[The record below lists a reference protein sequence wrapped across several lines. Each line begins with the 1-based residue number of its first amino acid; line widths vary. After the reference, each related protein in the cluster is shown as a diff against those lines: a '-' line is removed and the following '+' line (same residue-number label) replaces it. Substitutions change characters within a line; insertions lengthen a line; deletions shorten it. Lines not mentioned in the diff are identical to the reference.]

1 VLKSRIITGLVLA
14 AGLIAVCYLLPLTWY
29 ALFFWIVGALGAYE
43 YSALAGMVRPLSR
56 YLYVIAFS
64 GLIALTWWQPMLM
77 QAGLWF
83 GVGIWMLALVS
94 VLAYP
99 GSARFIRHGWVTAGA
114 GLLICWAAW
123 IALVVIRDAP
133 SGSHWIVW
141 LLVLVGGAD
150 VGAFFAGRS
159 FGHTK
164 LAPAVS
170 PGKTWEGLWGGM
182 AMASLMCGVILLLMG
197 RFNAGWLLIMVLL
210 VVMSVFGDLFESV
223 LKRVRGMKDSGTLLP
238 GHGGVLDRID
248 SAVAVLPC
256 FALILIL
263 GGLSD
268 RA

>member
-1 VLKSRIITGLVLA
+1 
-14 AGLIAVCYLLPLTWY
+14 
-29 ALFFWIVGALGAYE
+29 
-43 YSALAGMVRPLSR
+43 
-56 YLYVIAFS
+56 
-64 GLIALTWWQPMLM
+64 
-77 QAGLWF
+77 
-83 GVGIWMLALVS
+83 MLALVG

-99 GSARFIRHGWVTAGA
+99 GSARFIRRSWVTAAA

-182 AMASLMCGVILLLMG
+182 AMASVMCGVILLLMG

-238 GHGGVLDRID
+238 GHGGRAGPDRLGSRRTALLCAHTDPGWIVGLDYR
-248 SAVAVLPC
+248 SGWLPGSVAVIADAGTPFDAHTGSGPPTARC
-256 FALILIL
+256 FIMSPAQDRHAAQLRQAEPSR
-263 GGLSD
+263 GLTPTPD
-268 RA
+268 DNEDL

>member
-1 VLKSRIITGLVLA
+1 MLKSRIITGLALA

-29 ALFFWIVGALGAYE
+29 AAFFWVVGGLGAYE
-43 YSALAGMVRPLSR
+43 YSALAGMVGRWPR
-56 YLYVIAFS
+56 YLYVAVYCALVAF
-64 GLIALTWWQPMLM
+64 TWWQPGLM
-77 QAGLWF
+77 EIGLWV
-83 GVGIWMLALVS
+83 GVGVWVLAIIA

-99 GSARFIRHGWVTAGA
+99 ASAGLIRRGWVTAAA

-170 PGKTWEGLWGGM
+170 PGKTWEGIWSGM
-182 AMASLMCGVILLLMG
+182 AMASVMCGVILLLMG
-197 RFNAGWLLIMVLL
+197 RFNAGWLLIMVAL

-268 RA
+268 